1 MYKLK
6 IMAEYP
12 HLSKINGPE
21 DLKKCSQEEL
31 KAIAKE
37 IREYIIEVMCNTP
50 GHVGA
55 NLGVVEL
62 TIALHYVFN
71 SPKDKIIWDVGHQSY
86 PHKILTGR
94 REAFK
99 TIRKFKGISGFP
111 NIDESIHDAF
121 GTGHASTSIS
131 AALGMALADKNLNPN
146 STNNFIAVI
155 GDGSMTGGMAYEAM
169 NHAGDTNAN
178 ILIIYNDNNISIDE
192 GTGALKN
199 YFTNLIASKSYNQLK
214 NTAYEQFK
222 ETFIRNLFNKTA
234 SVIKNSLFK
243 HSNFF
248 ESFNLRYFGPIN
260 GHDIDQL
267 IKILNN
273 LKDIPGPKILH
284 VLTQKGKGYP
294 PAEKNKVVF
303 HSPGKFD
310 PVTGELFSNIKK
322 GAPVRY
328 QDVYGKT
335 LLELANMDEKIVAVT
350 PAMLSSSSLDIMYI
364 KYPDRVFDV
373 GIAEEHAV
381 TFSAGLAAQGLIPF
395 TTIYSTFL
403 QRAYDQIIHDVALQN
418 LPVIFGIDRAGL
430 VGEDGKT
437 HQGIFDLA
445 YLNLIPN
452 MIISSP
458 IDCIEL
464 RNLMFTAY
472 NYRKGPFAIRY
483 PKAIAEY
490 SNCDI
495 PMELLPIGKA
505 DIRKKGEKVLIIS
518 IGKPGYDVLELYPEF
533 EKLGLNPSH
542 VNLRF
547 LKPLDKETLSELCK
561 QHKII
566 ITIEDGS
573 MYGLSATISDFLI
586 KNNIYCKHIGLGVP
600 DQFVEHGSVE
610 ELKHMLKYDKENI
623 LYTVQQAFQEILLPS

>member
-1 MYKLK
+1 MM
-6 IMAEYP
+6 IEYP
-12 HLSKINGPE
+12 HLDKINGPE
-21 DLKKCSQEEL
+21 DLKKYSLEEL
-31 KAIAKE
+31 KVVAQE

-62 TIALHYVFN
+62 AIALHYVFN
-71 SPKDKIIWDVGHQSY
+71 SPSDKIIWDVGHQSY

-94 REAFK
+94 RETFR

-111 NIDESIHDAF
+111 SRDESIHDAF

-131 AALGMALADKNLNPN
+131 AALGMAIADKTLNPN
-146 STNNFIAVI
+146 SKNNFIAVI

-178 ILIIYNDNNISIDE
+178 ILIIYNDNNISIDKA
-192 GTGALKN
+192 TGALKN
-199 YFTNLIASKSYNQLK
+199 YFTHLIASKSYNQLK

-222 ETFIRNLFNKTA
+222 ETFLRNIINKTT
-234 SVIKNSLFK
+234 SIIKNSLFK

-248 ESFNLRYFGPIN
+248 ESFNLRYFGPVN
-260 GHDIDQL
+260 GHDLEQL
-267 IKILNN
+267 IDILNN
-273 LKDIPGPKILH
+273 LKNIPGPKILH

-294 PAEKNKVVF
+294 PAEKNTVVF

-310 PVTGELFSNIKK
+310 PETGEIFNNANK
-322 GAPVRY
+322 GNCPIRY

-335 LLELANMDEKIVAVT
+335 LLELADNDKRIVAVT
-350 PAMLSSSSLDIMYI
+350 PAMVSSSSLDIMYA

-418 LPVIFGIDRAGL
+418 LPVIFGIDRGGL

-452 MIISSP
+452 MVISAP

-472 NYRKGPFAIRY
+472 NYQKGPFAIRY
-483 PKAIAEY
+483 PKANAEY
-490 SNCDI
+490 LDCNL

-505 DIRKKGEKVLIIS
+505 NILKEGEKVLVIS
-518 IGKPGYDVLELYPEF
+518 IGKPGHDVVELYPDF
-533 EKLGLNPSH
+533 EKLGINPTH

-547 LKPLDKETLSELCK
+547 LKPLDTEILAELCSK
-561 QHKII
+561 HDII
-566 ITIEDGS
+566 ITIEDGTL
-573 MYGLSATISDFLI
+573 YGLSATISHFLMQN
-586 KNNIYCKHIGLGVP
+586 KIYSKQISLGVP
-600 DQFVEHGSVE
+600 DQFVEHGSVD

-623 LYTVQQAFQEILLPS
+623 LKTIQQAYREI

>member
-1 MYKLK
+1 
-6 IMAEYP
+6 
-12 HLSKINGPE
+12 
-21 DLKKCSQEEL
+21 EL
-31 KAIAKE
+31 KVVAQE

-62 TIALHYVFN
+62 AIALHYVFN
-71 SPKDKIIWDVGHQSY
+71 SPSDKIIWDVGHQSY

-94 REAFK
+94 REAFR

-111 NIDESIHDAF
+111 SRDESIHDAF

-131 AALGMALADKNLNPN
+131 AALGMAIADKTLNPN
-146 STNNFIAVI
+146 SKNNFIAVI

-178 ILIIYNDNNISIDE
+178 ILIIYNDNNISIDKA
-192 GTGALKN
+192 TGALKN
-199 YFTNLIASKSYNQLK
+199 YFTHLIASKSYNQLK

-222 ETFIRNLFNKTA
+222 ETFLRNIINKTT
-234 SVIKNSLFK
+234 SIIKNSLFK

-248 ESFNLRYFGPIN
+248 ESFNLRYFGPVN
-260 GHDIDQL
+260 GHNLEQL
-267 IKILNN
+267 IDILNN
-273 LKDIPGPKILH
+273 LKNIPGPKILH

-294 PAEKNKVVF
+294 PAEKNTVVF

-310 PVTGELFSNIKK
+310 PETGEIFNNANK
-322 GAPVRY
+322 GNCPIRY

-335 LLELANMDEKIVAVT
+335 LLELADNDKRIVAVT
-350 PAMLSSSSLDIMYI
+350 PAMVSSSSLDIMYA

-418 LPVIFGIDRAGL
+418 LPVIFGIDRGGL

-452 MIISSP
+452 MIISAP

-472 NYRKGPFAIRY
+472 NYQKGPFAIRY
-483 PKAIAEY
+483 PKANAEY
-490 SNCDI
+490 LDCNL

-505 DIRKKGEKVLIIS
+505 NILKEGEKVLVIS
-518 IGKPGYDVLELYPEF
+518 IGKPGHDVVELYPDF
-533 EKLGLNPSH
+533 EKLGINPTH

-547 LKPLDKETLSELCK
+547 LKPLDTETLAELCSK
-561 QHKII
+561 HDII
-566 ITIEDGS
+566 ITIEDGTL
-573 MYGLSATISDFLI
+573 YGLSTTISHFLI
-586 KNNIYCKHIGLGVP
+586 QNKIYSKQISLGVP
-600 DQFVEHGSVE
+600 DQFVEHGSVD

-623 LYTVQQAFQEILLPS
+623 LKTIQQAFREI

>member
-1 MYKLK
+1 M
-6 IMAEYP
+6 IEYP
-12 HLSKINGPE
+12 HLDKINSPE
-21 DLKKCSQEEL
+21 DLKKYSLEEL
-31 KAIAKE
+31 KVVAQE

-62 TIALHYVFN
+62 AIALHYVFN
-71 SPKDKIIWDVGHQSY
+71 SPSDKIIWDVGHQSY

-94 REAFK
+94 REAFR

-111 NIDESIHDAF
+111 SRDESIYDAF

-131 AALGMALADKNLNPN
+131 AALGMAIADKTLNPN
-146 STNNFIAVI
+146 SKNNFIAVI

-178 ILIIYNDNNISIDE
+178 ILIIYNDNNISIDKA
-192 GTGALKN
+192 TGALKN
-199 YFTNLIASKSYNQLK
+199 YFTHLIASKSYNQLK

-222 ETFIRNLFNKTA
+222 ETFLRNIINKTT
-234 SVIKNSLFK
+234 SIIKNSLFK

-248 ESFNLRYFGPIN
+248 ESFNLRYFGPVN
-260 GHDIDQL
+260 GHNLEQL
-267 IKILNN
+267 IDILNN
-273 LKDIPGPKILH
+273 LKNIPGPKILH

-294 PAEKNKVVF
+294 PAEKNTVVF

-310 PVTGELFSNIKK
+310 PETGEIFNNANK
-322 GAPVRY
+322 GNCPIRY

-335 LLELANMDEKIVAVT
+335 LLELADNDKRIVAVT
-350 PAMLSSSSLDIMYI
+350 PAMVSSSSLDIMYA

-418 LPVIFGIDRAGL
+418 LPVIFGIDRGGL

-452 MIISSP
+452 MIISAP

-472 NYRKGPFAIRY
+472 NYQKGPFAIRY
-483 PKAIAEY
+483 PKANAEY
-490 SNCDI
+490 LDCNL

-505 DIRKKGEKVLIIS
+505 NILKEGEKVLVIS
-518 IGKPGYDVLELYPEF
+518 IGKPGHDVVELYPDF
-533 EKLGLNPSH
+533 EKLGLNPTH

-547 LKPLDKETLSELCK
+547 LKPLDTETLAELCSK
-561 QHKII
+561 HDII
-566 ITIEDGS
+566 ITIEDGTL
-573 MYGLSATISDFLI
+573 YGLSTTISHFLI
-586 KNNIYCKHIGLGVP
+586 QNKIYSKQISLGVP
-600 DQFVEHGSVE
+600 DQFVEHGSVD

-623 LYTVQQAFQEILLPS
+623 LKTIQQAFREI

>member
-6 IMAEYP
+6 MMIEYP
-12 HLSKINGPE
+12 HLDKINGPE
-21 DLKKCSQEEL
+21 DLKKYSLEEL
-31 KAIAKE
+31 KVVAQE

-62 TIALHYVFN
+62 AIALHYVFN
-71 SPKDKIIWDVGHQSY
+71 SPSDKIIWDVGHQSY

-94 REAFK
+94 REAFR

-111 NIDESIHDAF
+111 SRDESIYDAF

-131 AALGMALADKNLNPN
+131 AALGMAIADKTLNPN
-146 STNNFIAVI
+146 SKNNFIAVI

-178 ILIIYNDNNISIDE
+178 ILIIYNDNNISIDKA
-192 GTGALKN
+192 TGALKN
-199 YFTNLIASKSYNQLK
+199 YFTHLIASKSYNQLK

-222 ETFIRNLFNKTA
+222 ETFLRNIINKTT
-234 SVIKNSLFK
+234 SIIKNSLFK

-248 ESFNLRYFGPIN
+248 ESFNLRYFGPVN
-260 GHDIDQL
+260 GHNLEQL
-267 IKILNN
+267 IDILNN
-273 LKDIPGPKILH
+273 LKNIPGPKILH

-294 PAEKNKVVF
+294 PAEKNTVVF

-310 PVTGELFSNIKK
+310 PETGEIFNNANK
-322 GAPVRY
+322 GNCPIRY

-335 LLELANMDEKIVAVT
+335 LLELADNDKRIVAVT
-350 PAMLSSSSLDIMYI
+350 PAMVSSSSLDIMYA
-364 KYPDRVFDV
+364 KYPNRVFDV

-418 LPVIFGIDRAGL
+418 LPVIFGIDRGGL

-452 MIISSP
+452 MIISAP

-472 NYRKGPFAIRY
+472 NYQKGPFAIRY
-483 PKAIAEY
+483 PKANAEY
-490 SNCDI
+490 LDCNM

-505 DIRKKGEKVLIIS
+505 NILKEGEKVLVLS
-518 IGKPGYDVLELYPEF
+518 IGKPGHDVVELYPDF
-533 EKLGLNPSH
+533 EKLRINPTH

-547 LKPLDKETLSELCK
+547 LKPLDTETLAELCSK
-561 QHKII
+561 HDII
-566 ITIEDGS
+566 ITIEDGTL
-573 MYGLSATISDFLI
+573 YGLSTTISHFLI
-586 KNNIYCKHIGLGVP
+586 QNKIYSKQISLGVP
-600 DQFVEHGSVE
+600 DQFVEHGSVD
-610 ELKHMLKYDKENI
+610 ELKH
-623 LYTVQQAFQEILLPS
+623 

>member
-1 MYKLK
+1 MM
-6 IMAEYP
+6 IEYP
-12 HLSKINGPE
+12 HLDKINGPE
-21 DLKKCSQEEL
+21 DLKKYSLEEL
-31 KAIAKE
+31 KVVAQE

-62 TIALHYVFN
+62 AIALHYVFN
-71 SPKDKIIWDVGHQSY
+71 SPSDKIIWDVGHQSY

-94 REAFK
+94 REAFR

-111 NIDESIHDAF
+111 SRDESIYDAF

-131 AALGMALADKNLNPN
+131 AALGMAIADKTLNPN
-146 STNNFIAVI
+146 SKNNFIAVI

-178 ILIIYNDNNISIDE
+178 ILIIYNDNNISIDKA
-192 GTGALKN
+192 TGALKN
-199 YFTNLIASKSYNQLK
+199 YFTHLIASKSYNQLK

-222 ETFIRNLFNKTA
+222 ETFLRNIINKTI
-234 SVIKNSLFK
+234 SIIKNSLFK

-248 ESFNLRYFGPIN
+248 ESFNLRYFGPVN
-260 GHDIDQL
+260 GHNLEQL
-267 IKILNN
+267 IDILNN
-273 LKDIPGPKILH
+273 LKNIPGPKILH

-294 PAEKNKVVF
+294 PAEKNTVVF

-310 PVTGELFSNIKK
+310 PETGEIFNNANK
-322 GAPVRY
+322 GNCPIRY

-335 LLELANMDEKIVAVT
+335 LLELADNDKRIVAVT
-350 PAMLSSSSLDIMYI
+350 PAMLSSSSLDIMYA
-364 KYPDRVFDV
+364 KYPNRVFDV

-418 LPVIFGIDRAGL
+418 LPVIFGIDRGGL

-452 MIISSP
+452 MIISAP

-464 RNLMFTAY
+464 RNMMFTAY
-472 NYRKGPFAIRY
+472 NYQKGPFAIRY
-483 PKAIAEY
+483 PKANAEY
-490 SNCDI
+490 LDCNL

-505 DIRKKGEKVLIIS
+505 NILKEGEKVLVLS
-518 IGKPGYDVLELYPEF
+518 IGKPGHDVVELYPDF
-533 EKLGLNPSH
+533 EKLGVNPTH

-547 LKPLDKETLSELCK
+547 LKPLDTETLAELCSK
-561 QHKII
+561 HDII
-566 ITIEDGS
+566 ITIEDGTL
-573 MYGLSATISDFLI
+573 YGLSTTISHFLI
-586 KNNIYCKHIGLGVP
+586 QNKIYSKQISLGVP
-600 DQFVEHGSVE
+600 DQFVEHGSVD

-623 LYTVQQAFQEILLPS
+623 LKT

>member
-1 MYKLK
+1 M
-6 IMAEYP
+6 IEYP
-12 HLSKINGPE
+12 HLDKINSPE
-21 DLKKCSQEEL
+21 DLKKYSLEEL
-31 KAIAKE
+31 KVVAQE

-62 TIALHYVFN
+62 AIALHYVFN
-71 SPKDKIIWDVGHQSY
+71 SPSDKIIWDVGHQSY

-94 REAFK
+94 REAFR

-111 NIDESIHDAF
+111 SRDESIYDAF

-131 AALGMALADKNLNPN
+131 AALGMAIADKTLNPN
-146 STNNFIAVI
+146 SKNNFIAVI

-178 ILIIYNDNNISIDE
+178 ILIIYNDNNISIDKA
-192 GTGALKN
+192 TGALKN
-199 YFTNLIASKSYNQLK
+199 YFTHLIASKSYNQLK

-222 ETFIRNLFNKTA
+222 ETFLRNIINKTT
-234 SVIKNSLFK
+234 SIIKNSLFK

-248 ESFNLRYFGPIN
+248 ESFNLRYFGPVN
-260 GHDIDQL
+260 GHNLEQL
-267 IKILNN
+267 IDILNN
-273 LKDIPGPKILH
+273 LKNIPGPKILH

-294 PAEKNKVVF
+294 PAEKNTVVF

-310 PVTGELFSNIKK
+310 PETGEIFNNANK
-322 GAPVRY
+322 GNCPIRY

-335 LLELANMDEKIVAVT
+335 LLELADNDKRIVAVT
-350 PAMLSSSSLDIMYI
+350 PAMLSSSSLDIMYA
-364 KYPDRVFDV
+364 KYPNRVFDV

-418 LPVIFGIDRAGL
+418 LPVIFGIDRGGL

-452 MIISSP
+452 MIISAP
-458 IDCIEL
+458 IDCLEL
-464 RNLMFTAY
+464 RNMMFTAY
-472 NYRKGPFAIRY
+472 NYQKGPFAIRY
-483 PKAIAEY
+483 PKANAEY
-490 SNCDI
+490 LDCNL

-505 DIRKKGEKVLIIS
+505 NILKEGEKVLVIS
-518 IGKPGYDVLELYPEF
+518 IGKPGHDVVELYPDF
-533 EKLGLNPSH
+533 EKLGVNPTH

-547 LKPLDKETLSELCK
+547 LKPLDTETLAELCSK
-561 QHKII
+561 HDII
-566 ITIEDGS
+566 ITIEDGTL
-573 MYGLSATISDFLI
+573 YGLSTTISHFLI
-586 KNNIYCKHIGLGVP
+586 QNKIYSKQISLGVP
-600 DQFVEHGSVE
+600 DQFVEHGSVD

-623 LYTVQQAFQEILLPS
+623 LKTIQQAFREI

>member
-1 MYKLK
+1 
-6 IMAEYP
+6 MAEYP
-12 HLSKINGPE
+12 HISKINGPD
-21 DLKKCSQEEL
+21 DLKKCSQDDL

-94 REAFK
+94 REAFR

-111 NIDESIHDAF
+111 SIDESIHDAF

-131 AALGMALADKNLNPN
+131 AALGMAIADKNLNPN
-146 STNNFIAVI
+146 SKNNFIAVI

-192 GTGALKN
+192 GTGALRN
-199 YFTNLIASKSYNQLK
+199 YFTNLMASKSYNQLK
-214 NTAYEQFK
+214 NTAYEQLK

-234 SVIKNSLFK
+234 SLIKNSLFK

-303 HSPGKFD
+303 HSPGRFD
-310 PVTGELFSNIKK
+310 PITGVIFSNNKK
-322 GAPVRY
+322 NAPVRY

-350 PAMLSSSSLDIMYI
+350 PAMLSSSSLDIMYS

-373 GIAEEHAV
+373 SIAEEHAV
-381 TFSAGLAAQGLIPF
+381 TFSAGLAAQGLIPY

-403 QRAYDQIIHDVALQN
+403 QRSYDQIIHDVALQN
-418 LPVIFGIDRAGL
+418 LPVIFGIDRGGL

-458 IDCIEL
+458 IDCLEL

-472 NYRKGPFAIRY
+472 NYRKCPFAIRY

-490 SNCDI
+490 SICDL

-505 DIRKKGEKVLIIS
+505 DIRKIGEKVLIIS
-518 IGKPGYDVLELYPEF
+518 IGKPGHDVVELYPEF
-533 EKLGLNPSH
+533 EKLGLNPTH

-566 ITIEDGS
+566 ITIEDGTL
-573 MYGLSATISDFLI
+573 YGLSATISDFLI
-586 KNNIYCKHIGLGVP
+586 KNNIYCKNIGLGVP
-600 DQFVEHGSVE
+600 DQFVEHGSVD

-623 LYTVQQAFQEILLPS
+623 LYTVQQAFKEILLPS

>member
-1 MYKLK
+1 M
-6 IMAEYP
+6 IEYP
-12 HLSKINGPE
+12 HLDKINSPE
-21 DLKKCSQEEL
+21 DLKKYSLEEL
-31 KAIAKE
+31 KVVAQE

-62 TIALHYVFN
+62 AIALHYVFN
-71 SPKDKIIWDVGHQSY
+71 SPSDKIIWDVGHQSY

-94 REAFK
+94 REAFR

-111 NIDESIHDAF
+111 SRDESIYDAF

-131 AALGMALADKNLNPN
+131 AALGMAIADKTLNPN
-146 STNNFIAVI
+146 SKNNFIAVI

-178 ILIIYNDNNISIDE
+178 ILIIYNDNNISIDKA
-192 GTGALKN
+192 TGALKN
-199 YFTNLIASKSYNQLK
+199 YFTHLIASKSYNQLK

-222 ETFIRNLFNKTA
+222 ETFLRNIINKTT
-234 SVIKNSLFK
+234 SIIKNSLFK

-248 ESFNLRYFGPIN
+248 ESFNLRYFGPVN
-260 GHDIDQL
+260 GHNLEQL
-267 IKILNN
+267 IDILNN
-273 LKDIPGPKILH
+273 LKNIPGPKILH

-294 PAEKNKVVF
+294 PAEKNTVVF

-310 PVTGELFSNIKK
+310 PETGEIFNNANK
-322 GAPVRY
+322 GNCPIRY

-335 LLELANMDEKIVAVT
+335 LLELADNDKRIVAVT
-350 PAMLSSSSLDIMYI
+350 PAMVSSSSLDIMYA
-364 KYPDRVFDV
+364 KYPNRVFDV

-418 LPVIFGIDRAGL
+418 LPVIFGIDRGGL

-452 MIISSP
+452 MIISAP
-458 IDCIEL
+458 IDCLEL
-464 RNLMFTAY
+464 RNMMFTAY
-472 NYRKGPFAIRY
+472 NYQKGPFAIRY
-483 PKAIAEY
+483 PKANAEY
-490 SNCDI
+490 LDCNL

-505 DIRKKGEKVLIIS
+505 NILKEGEKVLVIS
-518 IGKPGYDVLELYPEF
+518 IGKPGHDVVELYPDF
-533 EKLGLNPSH
+533 EKLGVNPTH

-547 LKPLDKETLSELCK
+547 LKPLDTETLAELCSK
-561 QHKII
+561 HDII
-566 ITIEDGS
+566 ITIEDGTL
-573 MYGLSATISDFLI
+573 YGLSTTISHFLI
-586 KNNIYCKHIGLGVP
+586 QNKIYSKQISLGVP
-600 DQFVEHGSVE
+600 DQFVEHGSVD

-623 LYTVQQAFQEILLPS
+623 LKTIQQAFREI

>member
-1 MYKLK
+1 MM
-6 IMAEYP
+6 IEYP
-12 HLSKINGPE
+12 HLDKINRPE
-21 DLKKCSQEEL
+21 DLKKYSLEEL
-31 KAIAKE
+31 KVLAQE

-71 SPKDKIIWDVGHQSY
+71 SPSDKIIWDVGHQSY
-86 PHKILTGR
+86 SHKILTGR
-94 REAFK
+94 REAFR

-111 NIDESIHDAF
+111 SRDESIHDAF

-131 AALGMALADKNLNPN
+131 AALGMAIADKTLNPN
-146 STNNFIAVI
+146 SKNTFIAVI

-178 ILIIYNDNNISIDE
+178 ILIIYNDNNISIDSA
-192 GTGALKN
+192 TGALKN
-199 YFTNLIASKSYNQLK
+199 YFIHLITSKSYNQLK

-222 ETFIRNLFNKTA
+222 ETFLRNIVNKTTSIIKNNLFR
-234 SVIKNSLFK
+234 

-248 ESFNLRYFGPIN
+248 ESFNLRYFGPVN
-260 GHDIDQL
+260 GHDLKQL
-267 IKILNN
+267 IDILNN
-273 LKDIPGPKILH
+273 LKDISGPKILH

-294 PAEKNKVVF
+294 PAEKNTVIF
-303 HSPGKFD
+303 HNPGKFD
-310 PVTGELFSNIKK
+310 PETGEIFKNTNKENCPI
-322 GAPVRY
+322 RY

-335 LLELANMDEKIVAVT
+335 LLELADKDKRIVAIT
-350 PAMLSSSSLDIMYI
+350 PAMVSSSSLDIMYA

-403 QRAYDQIIHDVALQN
+403 QRAYDQIIHDVALQK
-418 LPVIFGIDRAGL
+418 LPVIFGIDRGGL

-437 HQGIFDLA
+437 HQGTFDLA

-452 MIISSP
+452 MIISAP

-472 NYRKGPFAIRY
+472 NYQKGPFAIRY
-483 PKAIAEY
+483 PKANAEY
-490 SNCDI
+490 LDYNL

-505 DIRKKGEKVLIIS
+505 NILKEGEKVLVIS
-518 IGKPGYDVLELYPEF
+518 IGKPGHDVVELYPEF
-533 EKLGLNPSH
+533 EKLGINPTH

-547 LKPLDKETLSELCK
+547 LKPLDTETLAELCNK
-561 QHKII
+561 HDII
-566 ITIEDGS
+566 ITIEDGTL
-573 MYGLSATISDFLI
+573 YGLSATISHFLI
-586 KNNIYCKHIGLGVP
+586 QNKIYSKQISLGIP
-600 DQFVEHGSVE
+600 DQFVEHGSIG

-623 LYTVQQAFQEILLPS
+623 LKTIQQAYREI

>member
-1 MYKLK
+1 M
-6 IMAEYP
+6 IEYP
-12 HLSKINGPE
+12 HLDKINSPE
-21 DLKKCSQEEL
+21 DLKKYSLEEL
-31 KAIAKE
+31 KVVAQE

-62 TIALHYVFN
+62 AIALHYVFN
-71 SPKDKIIWDVGHQSY
+71 SPSDKIIWDVGHQSY

-94 REAFK
+94 REAFR

-111 NIDESIHDAF
+111 SRDESIHDAF

-131 AALGMALADKNLNPN
+131 AALGMAIADKTLNPN
-146 STNNFIAVI
+146 SKNNFIAVI

-178 ILIIYNDNNISIDE
+178 ILIIYNDNNISIDKA
-192 GTGALKN
+192 TGALKN
-199 YFTNLIASKSYNQLK
+199 YFTHLIASKSYNQLK

-222 ETFIRNLFNKTA
+222 ETFLRNIINKTT
-234 SVIKNSLFK
+234 SIIKNSLFK

-248 ESFNLRYFGPIN
+248 ESFNLRYFGPVN
-260 GHDIDQL
+260 GHNLEQL
-267 IKILNN
+267 IDILNN
-273 LKDIPGPKILH
+273 LKNIPGPKILH

-294 PAEKNKVVF
+294 PAEKNTVVF

-310 PVTGELFSNIKK
+310 PETGEIFNNANK
-322 GAPVRY
+322 GNCPIRY

-335 LLELANMDEKIVAVT
+335 LLELADNDKRIVAVT
-350 PAMLSSSSLDIMYI
+350 PAMVSSSSLDIMYA
-364 KYPDRVFDV
+364 KYPNRVFDV

-418 LPVIFGIDRAGL
+418 LPVIFGIDRGGL

-452 MIISSP
+452 MIISAP

-472 NYRKGPFAIRY
+472 NYQKGPFAIRY
-483 PKAIAEY
+483 PKANAEY
-490 SNCDI
+490 LDCNM

-505 DIRKKGEKVLIIS
+505 NILKEGEKVLVIS
-518 IGKPGYDVLELYPEF
+518 IGKPGHDVVELYPDF
-533 EKLGLNPSH
+533 EKLGVNPTH

-547 LKPLDKETLSELCK
+547 LKPLDTETLAELCSK
-561 QHKII
+561 HDII
-566 ITIEDGS
+566 ITIEDGTL
-573 MYGLSATISDFLI
+573 YGLSTTISHFLI
-586 KNNIYCKHIGLGVP
+586 QNKIYSKQISLGVP
-600 DQFVEHGSVE
+600 DQFVEHGSVD
-610 ELKHMLKYDKENI
+610 ELKHMLRYDKENI
-623 LYTVQQAFQEILLPS
+623 LKTIQQAFRES

>member
-1 MYKLK
+1 M
-6 IMAEYP
+6 IEYP
-12 HLSKINGPE
+12 HLDKINGPE
-21 DLKKCSQEEL
+21 DLKKYSLEEL
-31 KAIAKE
+31 KVVAQE

-62 TIALHYVFN
+62 AIALHYVFN
-71 SPKDKIIWDVGHQSY
+71 SPSDKIIWDVGHQSY

-94 REAFK
+94 RETFR

-111 NIDESIHDAF
+111 SRDESIHDAF

-131 AALGMALADKNLNPN
+131 AALGMAIADKTLNPN
-146 STNNFIAVI
+146 SKNNFIAVI

-178 ILIIYNDNNISIDE
+178 ILIIYNDNNISIDKA
-192 GTGALKN
+192 TGALKN
-199 YFTNLIASKSYNQLK
+199 YFTHLIASKSYNQLK

-222 ETFIRNLFNKTA
+222 ETFLRNIINKTA
-234 SVIKNSLFK
+234 SIIKNSLFK

-248 ESFNLRYFGPIN
+248 ESFNLRYFGPVN
-260 GHDIDQL
+260 GHDLEQL
-267 IKILNN
+267 IDILNN
-273 LKDIPGPKILH
+273 LKNIPGPKILH

-294 PAEKNKVVF
+294 PAEKNTVVF

-310 PVTGELFSNIKK
+310 PETGEIFNNANK
-322 GAPVRY
+322 GNCPIRY

-335 LLELANMDEKIVAVT
+335 LLELADNDKRIVAVT
-350 PAMLSSSSLDIMYI
+350 PAMVSSSSLDIMYA

-418 LPVIFGIDRAGL
+418 LPVIFGIDRGGL

-452 MIISSP
+452 MIISAP

-472 NYRKGPFAIRY
+472 NYQKGPFAIRY
-483 PKAIAEY
+483 PKANAEY
-490 SNCDI
+490 LDCNM

-505 DIRKKGEKVLIIS
+505 NILKEGEKVLVIS
-518 IGKPGYDVLELYPEF
+518 IGKPGHDVVELYPDL
-533 EKLGLNPSH
+533 EKLGVNPTH

-547 LKPLDKETLSELCK
+547 LKPLDTETLAELCSK
-561 QHKII
+561 HDII
-566 ITIEDGS
+566 ITIEDGTL
-573 MYGLSATISDFLI
+573 YGLSTTISHFLI
-586 KNNIYCKHIGLGVP
+586 QNKIYSKQISLGVP
-600 DQFVEHGSVE
+600 DQFVEHGSVD
-610 ELKHMLKYDKENI
+610 ELKHMLRYDKENI
-623 LYTVQQAFQEILLPS
+623 LKTIQQAFRES

>member
-1 MYKLK
+1 M
-6 IMAEYP
+6 IEYP
-12 HLSKINGPE
+12 HLDKINSPE
-21 DLKKCSQEEL
+21 DLKKYSLEEL
-31 KAIAKE
+31 KVVAQE

-62 TIALHYVFN
+62 AIALHYVFN
-71 SPKDKIIWDVGHQSY
+71 SPSDKIIWDVGHQSY

-94 REAFK
+94 REAFR

-111 NIDESIHDAF
+111 SRDESIYDAF

-131 AALGMALADKNLNPN
+131 AALGMAIADKTLNPN
-146 STNNFIAVI
+146 SKNNFIAVI

-178 ILIIYNDNNISIDE
+178 ILIIYNDNNISIDKA
-192 GTGALKN
+192 TGALKN
-199 YFTNLIASKSYNQLK
+199 YFTHLIASKSYNQLK

-222 ETFIRNLFNKTA
+222 ETFLRNIINKTI
-234 SVIKNSLFK
+234 SIIKNSLFK

-248 ESFNLRYFGPIN
+248 ESFNLRYFGPVN
-260 GHDIDQL
+260 GHNLEQL
-267 IKILNN
+267 IDILNN
-273 LKDIPGPKILH
+273 LKNIPGPKILH

-294 PAEKNKVVF
+294 PAEKNTVVF

-310 PVTGELFSNIKK
+310 PETGEIFNNANK
-322 GAPVRY
+322 GNCPIRY

-335 LLELANMDEKIVAVT
+335 LLELADNDKRIVAVT
-350 PAMLSSSSLDIMYI
+350 PAMLSSSSLDIMYA
-364 KYPDRVFDV
+364 KYPNRVFDV

-418 LPVIFGIDRAGL
+418 LPVIFGIDRGGL

-452 MIISSP
+452 MIISAP
-458 IDCIEL
+458 IDCLEL
-464 RNLMFTAY
+464 RNMMFTAY
-472 NYRKGPFAIRY
+472 NYQKGPFAIRY
-483 PKAIAEY
+483 PKANAEY
-490 SNCDI
+490 LDCNL

-505 DIRKKGEKVLIIS
+505 NILKEGEKVLVIS
-518 IGKPGYDVLELYPEF
+518 IGKPGHDVVELYPDF
-533 EKLGLNPSH
+533 EKLGVNPTH

-547 LKPLDKETLSELCK
+547 LKPLDTETLAELCSK
-561 QHKII
+561 HDII
-566 ITIEDGS
+566 ITIEDGTL
-573 MYGLSATISDFLI
+573 YGLSTTISHFLI
-586 KNNIYCKHIGLGVP
+586 QNKIYSKQISLGVP
-600 DQFVEHGSVE
+600 DQFVEHGSVD

-623 LYTVQQAFQEILLPS
+623 LKTIQQAFREI

>member
-1 MYKLK
+1 M
-6 IMAEYP
+6 IEYP
-12 HLSKINGPE
+12 HLDKINSPE
-21 DLKKCSQEEL
+21 DLKKYSLEEL
-31 KAIAKE
+31 KVVAQE

-62 TIALHYVFN
+62 AIALHYVFN
-71 SPKDKIIWDVGHQSY
+71 SPSDKIIWDVGHQSY

-94 REAFK
+94 REAFR

-111 NIDESIHDAF
+111 SRDESIHDAF

-131 AALGMALADKNLNPN
+131 AALGMAIADKTLNPN
-146 STNNFIAVI
+146 SKNNFIAVI

-178 ILIIYNDNNISIDE
+178 ILIIYNDNNISIDKA
-192 GTGALKN
+192 TGALKN
-199 YFTNLIASKSYNQLK
+199 YFTHLIASKSYNQLK

-222 ETFIRNLFNKTA
+222 ETFLRNIINKTT
-234 SVIKNSLFK
+234 SIIKNSLFK

-248 ESFNLRYFGPIN
+248 ESFNLRYFGPVN
-260 GHDIDQL
+260 GHNLEQL
-267 IKILNN
+267 IDILNN
-273 LKDIPGPKILH
+273 LKNIPGPKILH

-294 PAEKNKVVF
+294 PAEKNTVVF

-310 PVTGELFSNIKK
+310 PETGEIFNNANK
-322 GAPVRY
+322 GNCPIRY

-335 LLELANMDEKIVAVT
+335 LLELADNDKRIVAVT
-350 PAMLSSSSLDIMYI
+350 PAMVSSSSLDIMYA
-364 KYPDRVFDV
+364 KYPNRVFDV

-418 LPVIFGIDRAGL
+418 LPVIFGIDRGGL

-452 MIISSP
+452 MIISAP

-472 NYRKGPFAIRY
+472 NYQKGPFAIRY
-483 PKAIAEY
+483 PKANAEY
-490 SNCDI
+490 LDCNL

-505 DIRKKGEKVLIIS
+505 NILKEGEKVLVIS
-518 IGKPGYDVLELYPEF
+518 IGKPGHDVVELYPDF
-533 EKLGLNPSH
+533 EKLGVNPTH

-547 LKPLDKETLSELCK
+547 LKPLDTETLAELCSK
-561 QHKII
+561 HDII
-566 ITIEDGS
+566 ITIEDGTL
-573 MYGLSATISDFLI
+573 YGLSTTISHFLI
-586 KNNIYCKHIGLGVP
+586 QNKIYSKQISLGVP
-600 DQFVEHGSVE
+600 DQFVEHGSVD

-623 LYTVQQAFQEILLPS
+623 LKTIQQAFREI

>member
-1 MYKLK
+1 M
-6 IMAEYP
+6 EYP
-12 HLSKINGPE
+12 HLDKINSPE
-21 DLKKCSQEEL
+21 DLKKYSLEEL
-31 KAIAKE
+31 KVVAQE

-62 TIALHYVFN
+62 AIALHYVFN
-71 SPKDKIIWDVGHQSY
+71 SPSDKIIWDVGHQSY

-94 REAFK
+94 REAFR

-111 NIDESIHDAF
+111 SRDESIHDAF

-131 AALGMALADKNLNPN
+131 AALGMAIADKTLNPN
-146 STNNFIAVI
+146 SKNNFIAVI

-178 ILIIYNDNNISIDE
+178 ILIIYNDNNISIDKA
-192 GTGALKN
+192 TGALKN
-199 YFTNLIASKSYNQLK
+199 YFTHLIASKSYNQLK

-222 ETFIRNLFNKTA
+222 ETFLRNIINKTT
-234 SVIKNSLFK
+234 SIIKNSLFK

-248 ESFNLRYFGPIN
+248 ESFNLRYFGPVN
-260 GHDIDQL
+260 GHNLEQL
-267 IKILNN
+267 IDILNN
-273 LKDIPGPKILH
+273 LKNIPGPKILH

-294 PAEKNKVVF
+294 PAEKNTVVF

-310 PVTGELFSNIKK
+310 PETGEIFNNANK
-322 GAPVRY
+322 GNCPIRY

-335 LLELANMDEKIVAVT
+335 LLELADNDKRIVAVT
-350 PAMLSSSSLDIMYI
+350 PAMLSSSSLDIMYA
-364 KYPDRVFDV
+364 KYPNRVFDV

-418 LPVIFGIDRAGL
+418 LPVIFGIDRGGL

-452 MIISSP
+452 MIISAP

-472 NYRKGPFAIRY
+472 NYQKGPFAIRY
-483 PKAIAEY
+483 PKANAEY
-490 SNCDI
+490 LDCNM

-505 DIRKKGEKVLIIS
+505 NILKEGEKVLVIS
-518 IGKPGYDVLELYPEF
+518 IGKPGHDVVELYPDF
-533 EKLGLNPSH
+533 EKLGVNPTH

-547 LKPLDKETLSELCK
+547 LKPLDTETLAELCSK
-561 QHKII
+561 HDII
-566 ITIEDGS
+566 ITIEDGTL
-573 MYGLSATISDFLI
+573 YGLSTTISHFLI
-586 KNNIYCKHIGLGVP
+586 QNKIYSKQISLGVP
-600 DQFVEHGSVE
+600 DQFVEHGSVD
-610 ELKHMLKYDKENI
+610 ELKHMLRYDKENI
-623 LYTVQQAFQEILLPS
+623 LKTIQQAFRES

>member
-1 MYKLK
+1 M
-6 IMAEYP
+6 IEYP
-12 HLSKINGPE
+12 HLDKINSPE
-21 DLKKCSQEEL
+21 DLKKYSLEEL
-31 KAIAKE
+31 KVVAQE

-62 TIALHYVFN
+62 AIALHYVFN
-71 SPKDKIIWDVGHQSY
+71 SPSDKIIWDVGHQSY

-94 REAFK
+94 REAFR

-111 NIDESIHDAF
+111 SRDESIHDAF

-131 AALGMALADKNLNPN
+131 AALGMAIADETLNPN
-146 STNNFIAVI
+146 SKNNFIAVI

-178 ILIIYNDNNISIDE
+178 ILIIYNDNNISIDKA
-192 GTGALKN
+192 TGALKN
-199 YFTNLIASKSYNQLK
+199 YFTHLIASKSYNQLK

-222 ETFIRNLFNKTA
+222 ETFLRNIINKTT
-234 SVIKNSLFK
+234 SIIKNSLFK

-248 ESFNLRYFGPIN
+248 ESFNLRYFGPVN
-260 GHDIDQL
+260 GHNLEQL
-267 IKILNN
+267 IDILNN
-273 LKDIPGPKILH
+273 LKNIPGPKILH

-294 PAEKNKVVF
+294 PAEKNTVVF

-310 PVTGELFSNIKK
+310 PETGEIFNNANK
-322 GAPVRY
+322 GNCPIRY

-335 LLELANMDEKIVAVT
+335 LLELADNDKRIVAVT
-350 PAMLSSSSLDIMYI
+350 PAMVSSSSLDIMYA

-418 LPVIFGIDRAGL
+418 LPVIFGIDRGGL

-452 MIISSP
+452 MIISAP

-472 NYRKGPFAIRY
+472 NYQKGPFAIRY
-483 PKAIAEY
+483 PKANAEY
-490 SNCDI
+490 LDCNM

-505 DIRKKGEKVLIIS
+505 NILKEGEKVLVIS
-518 IGKPGYDVLELYPEF
+518 IGKPGHDVVELYPDF
-533 EKLGLNPSH
+533 EKLGVNPTH

-547 LKPLDKETLSELCK
+547 LKPLDTETLAELCSK
-561 QHKII
+561 HDII
-566 ITIEDGS
+566 ITIEDGTL
-573 MYGLSATISDFLI
+573 YGLSTTISHFLI
-586 KNNIYCKHIGLGVP
+586 QNKIYSKQISLGVP
-600 DQFVEHGSVE
+600 DQFVEHGSVD
-610 ELKHMLKYDKENI
+610 ELKHMLRYDKENI
-623 LYTVQQAFQEILLPS
+623 LKTIQQAFRES

>member
-1 MYKLK
+1 M
-6 IMAEYP
+6 IEYP
-12 HLSKINGPE
+12 HLDKINGPE
-21 DLKKCSQEEL
+21 DLKKYSLEEL
-31 KAIAKE
+31 KVVAQE

-62 TIALHYVFN
+62 AIALHYVFN
-71 SPKDKIIWDVGHQSY
+71 SPSDKIIWDVGHQSY

-94 REAFK
+94 REAFR

-111 NIDESIHDAF
+111 SRDESIHDAF

-131 AALGMALADKNLNPN
+131 AALGMAIADKTLNPN
-146 STNNFIAVI
+146 SKNNFIAVI

-178 ILIIYNDNNISIDE
+178 ILIIYNDNNISIDKA
-192 GTGALKN
+192 TGALKN
-199 YFTNLIASKSYNQLK
+199 YFTHLIASKSYNQLK

-222 ETFIRNLFNKTA
+222 ETFLRNIIHKTA
-234 SVIKNSLFK
+234 SIIKNSLFK

-248 ESFNLRYFGPIN
+248 ESFNLRYFGPVN
-260 GHDIDQL
+260 GHDLEQL
-267 IKILNN
+267 INILNN
-273 LKDIPGPKILH
+273 LKNIPGPKILH

-294 PAEKNKVVF
+294 PAEKNTVVF

-310 PVTGELFSNIKK
+310 PETGEIFSNKNK
-322 GAPVRY
+322 GNCPIRY
-328 QDVYGKT
+328 QDVYGRT
-335 LLELANMDEKIVAVT
+335 LLELADKDKRIVAVT
-350 PAMLSSSSLDIMYI
+350 PAMVSSSSLDIMYA

-418 LPVIFGIDRAGL
+418 LPVIFGIDRGGL

-452 MIISSP
+452 MVISAP
-458 IDCIEL
+458 IDCREL

-472 NYRKGPFAIRY
+472 NYQKGPFAIRY
-483 PKAIAEY
+483 PKANAEY
-490 SNCDI
+490 LDCNL

-505 DIRKKGEKVLIIS
+505 NILKEGEKVLVIS
-518 IGKPGYDVLELYPEF
+518 IGKPGHDVVELYPDF
-533 EKLGLNPSH
+533 EKLGINPTH

-547 LKPLDKETLSELCK
+547 LKPLDTEILAELCSK
-561 QHKII
+561 HDII
-566 ITIEDGS
+566 ITIEDGTL
-573 MYGLSATISDFLI
+573 YGLSATISHFLMQN
-586 KNNIYCKHIGLGVP
+586 KIYSKQISLGIP
-600 DQFVEHGSVE
+600 DQFVEHGSVD

-623 LYTVQQAFQEILLPS
+623 LNTIQQAYREI

>member
-1 MYKLK
+1 MM
-6 IMAEYP
+6 IEYP
-12 HLSKINGPE
+12 HLDKINGPE
-21 DLKKCSQEEL
+21 DLKKYSIEEL
-31 KAIAKE
+31 KVVAQE

-71 SPKDKIIWDVGHQSY
+71 SPTDKIIWDVGHQSY

-94 REAFK
+94 RETFR

-111 NIDESIHDAF
+111 SRDESIYDAF

-131 AALGMALADKNLNPN
+131 AALGMAIADKTLNPN
-146 STNNFIAVI
+146 SKNNFIAVI

-178 ILIIYNDNNISIDE
+178 ILIIYNDNNISIDKA
-192 GTGALKN
+192 TGALKN
-199 YFTNLIASKSYNQLK
+199 YFTHLITSKSYNQLK

-222 ETFIRNLFNKTA
+222 ETFLRNIINKTN
-234 SVIKNSLFK
+234 SIIKNSIFK

-248 ESFNLRYFGPIN
+248 ESFNLRYFGPVN
-260 GHDIDQL
+260 GHDLKQL
-267 IKILNN
+267 IDILNN
-273 LKDIPGPKILH
+273 LKNIPGPKILH

-294 PAEKNKVVF
+294 PAEKNTVIF
-303 HSPGKFD
+303 HNPGKFD
-310 PVTGELFSNIKK
+310 PETGEIIRNTNKENCPI
-322 GAPVRY
+322 RY
-328 QDVYGKT
+328 QDVYGQT
-335 LLELANMDEKIVAVT
+335 LIELADKDKRIVAVT
-350 PAMLSSSSLDIMYI
+350 PAMVSSSSLDLMHT

-418 LPVIFGIDRAGL
+418 LPVIFGIDRGGL

-452 MIISSP
+452 MVISAP
-458 IDCIEL
+458 IDCREL

-472 NYRKGPFAIRY
+472 NYQKGPFAIRY
-483 PKAIAEY
+483 PKANAEY
-490 SNCDI
+490 LDCNL

-505 DIRKKGEKVLIIS
+505 NILKEGEKVLVIS
-518 IGKPGYDVLELYPEF
+518 IGKPGNDVVELYPEF
-533 EKLGLNPSH
+533 EKIGVNPTH

-547 LKPLDKETLSELCK
+547 LKPLDTETLAELCNK
-561 QHKII
+561 HDII
-566 ITIEDGS
+566 ITIEDGTL
-573 MYGLSATISDFLI
+573 YGLSATISHFLI
-586 KNNIYCKHIGLGVP
+586 QNKIYSKQISLGIP
-600 DQFVEHGSVE
+600 DQFVEHGSIE

-623 LYTVQQAFQEILLPS
+623 LKTVQQAYREI

>member
-1 MYKLK
+1 M
-6 IMAEYP
+6 IEYP
-12 HLSKINGPE
+12 HLDKINSPE
-21 DLKKCSQEEL
+21 DLKKYSLEEL
-31 KAIAKE
+31 KVVAQE

-62 TIALHYVFN
+62 AIALHYVFN
-71 SPKDKIIWDVGHQSY
+71 SPSDKIIWDVGHQSY

-94 REAFK
+94 REAFR

-111 NIDESIHDAF
+111 SRDESIHDAF

-131 AALGMALADKNLNPN
+131 AALGMAIADKTLNPN
-146 STNNFIAVI
+146 SKNNFIAVI

-178 ILIIYNDNNISIDE
+178 ILIIYNDNNISIDKA
-192 GTGALKN
+192 TGALKN
-199 YFTNLIASKSYNQLK
+199 YFTHLIASKSYNQLK

-222 ETFIRNLFNKTA
+222 ETFLRNIINKTT
-234 SVIKNSLFK
+234 SIIKNSLFK

-248 ESFNLRYFGPIN
+248 ESFNLRYFGPVN
-260 GHDIDQL
+260 GHNLEQL
-267 IKILNN
+267 IDILNN
-273 LKDIPGPKILH
+273 LKNIPGPKILH

-294 PAEKNKVVF
+294 PAEKNTVVF

-310 PVTGELFSNIKK
+310 PETGEIFNNVNK
-322 GAPVRY
+322 GNCPIRY

-335 LLELANMDEKIVAVT
+335 LLELADNDKRIVAVT
-350 PAMLSSSSLDIMYI
+350 PAMLSSSSLDIMYA
-364 KYPDRVFDV
+364 KYPNRVFDV

-418 LPVIFGIDRAGL
+418 LPVIFGIDRGGL

-452 MIISSP
+452 MIISAP

-472 NYRKGPFAIRY
+472 NYQKGPFAIRY
-483 PKAIAEY
+483 PKANAEY
-490 SNCDI
+490 LDCNL

-505 DIRKKGEKVLIIS
+505 NILKEGEKVLVLS
-518 IGKPGYDVLELYPEF
+518 IGKPGHDVVELYPDF
-533 EKLGLNPSH
+533 EKLGLNPTH

-547 LKPLDKETLSELCK
+547 LKPLDTETLAELCSK
-561 QHKII
+561 HDII
-566 ITIEDGS
+566 ITIEDGTL
-573 MYGLSATISDFLI
+573 YGLSTTISHFLI
-586 KNNIYCKHIGLGVP
+586 QNKIYSKQISLGVP
-600 DQFVEHGSVE
+600 DQFVEHGSVD
-610 ELKHMLKYDKENI
+610 ELKHMLRYDKENI
-623 LYTVQQAFQEILLPS
+623 LKTIQQAYREI

>member
-1 MYKLK
+1 M
-6 IMAEYP
+6 IEYP
-12 HLSKINGPE
+12 HLDKINSPE
-21 DLKKCSQEEL
+21 DLKKYSLEEL
-31 KAIAKE
+31 KVVAQE

-62 TIALHYVFN
+62 AIALHYVFN
-71 SPKDKIIWDVGHQSY
+71 SPSDKIIWDVGHQSY

-94 REAFK
+94 REAFR

-111 NIDESIHDAF
+111 SRDESIYDAF

-131 AALGMALADKNLNPN
+131 AALGMAIADKTLNPN
-146 STNNFIAVI
+146 SKNNFIAVI

-178 ILIIYNDNNISIDE
+178 ILIIYNDNNISIDKA
-192 GTGALKN
+192 TGALKN
-199 YFTNLIASKSYNQLK
+199 YFTHLIASKSYNQLK

-222 ETFIRNLFNKTA
+222 ETFLRNIINKTT
-234 SVIKNSLFK
+234 SIIKNSLFK

-248 ESFNLRYFGPIN
+248 ESFNLRYFGPVN
-260 GHDIDQL
+260 GHNLEQL
-267 IKILNN
+267 IDILNN
-273 LKDIPGPKILH
+273 LKNIPGPKILH

-294 PAEKNKVVF
+294 PAEKNTVVF

-310 PVTGELFSNIKK
+310 PETGEIFNNANK
-322 GAPVRY
+322 GNCPIRY

-335 LLELANMDEKIVAVT
+335 LLELADNDKRIVAVT
-350 PAMLSSSSLDIMYI
+350 PAMLSSSSLDIMYA
-364 KYPDRVFDV
+364 KYPNRVFDV

-418 LPVIFGIDRAGL
+418 LPVIFGIDRGGL

-452 MIISSP
+452 MIISAP

-464 RNLMFTAY
+464 RNMMFTAY
-472 NYRKGPFAIRY
+472 NYQKGPFAIRY
-483 PKAIAEY
+483 PKANAEY
-490 SNCDI
+490 LDCNL

-505 DIRKKGEKVLIIS
+505 NILKEGEKVLVIS
-518 IGKPGYDVLELYPEF
+518 IGKPGHDVVELYPDF
-533 EKLGLNPSH
+533 EKLGVNPTH

-547 LKPLDKETLSELCK
+547 LKPLDTETLAELCSK
-561 QHKII
+561 HDII
-566 ITIEDGS
+566 ITIEDGTL
-573 MYGLSATISDFLI
+573 YGLSTTISHFLI
-586 KNNIYCKHIGLGVP
+586 QNKIYSKQISLGVP
-600 DQFVEHGSVE
+600 DQFVEHGSVD

-623 LYTVQQAFQEILLPS
+623 LKTIQQAFREI